1 MDTLDVVIGCVAFG
15 GFIVLCVGA
24 IWDTLKDS
32 DSTVPF
38 KEQIGIVVIR
48 DIKRLFV
55 WQLRLV

>member
-38 KEQIGIVVIR
+38 KE
-48 DIKRLFV
+48 
-55 WQLRLV
+55 